1 MFGLKQ
7 DSFNCPFAHC
17 NQIRFNY
24 INFVWFI
31 KVVEIAINNHFIVL
45 ASLMVVRL
53 AIPLIEFLGIKPLL
67 MNKLSEDRQ
76 KILTV

>member
-1 MFGLKQ
+1 M
-7 DSFNCPFAHC
+7 
-17 NQIRFNY
+17 
-24 INFVWFI
+24 
-31 KVVEIAINNHFIVL
+31 EIAIHNHFIVQ
-45 ASLMVVRL
+45 ASLMVIRL